1 LHHGEAEAP
10 LLRRRDVGD
19 EGVQAH
25 REGEMAT
32 R

>member
-1 LHHGEAEAP
+1 VHHGEAEAA

-25 REGEMAT
+25 REGQIAP